1 MRGSSV
7 GISQP
12 CLISFPFAARRI
24 IQRPPSMSDP
34 RGMMTTANAAYEQL
48 NTRFKK
54 ISAIGDARGILGW
67 DMLTIMPKGASE
79 ARGEAVATLDAI
91 SHEALTDPRVGDW
104 LNEAEGN
111 PPADPDHQVNL
122 AEMRRLYAHASAVEP
137 ALVEAL
143 SRAGSRCSRSSQSL
157 SILACLPAFPGAFLG
172 HVRTEESSG
181 HLGRPVQRRSCRIDA
196 AFWRVGLV

>member
-1 MRGSSV
+1 M
-7 GISQP
+7 
-12 CLISFPFAARRI
+12 F
-24 IQRPPSMSDP
+24 DP
-34 RGMMTTANAAYEQL
+34 RGIMTTANAAYEQL

-143 SRAGSRCSRSSQSL
+143 SRAGSRCYQVWTEARPENRFDL
-157 SILACLPAFPGAFLG
+157 FAPAL
-172 HVRTEESSG
+172 TEV
-181 HLGRPVQRRSCRIDA
+181 L
-196 AFWRVGLV
+196 GLVRQVAAAKSEALGLTPYDALIDQFEPSMRAARIA